1 MSTPDSYTQ
10 EELAAAGLTTE
21 LVLGVAFIDDGKGN
35 IRRAFLTEGDAA
47 MVTGGERIVGIVA
60 PPAQP
65 MPRSRHLD
73 DGKRGQARPIRRRRS
88 GTARLD
94 SDGNLNVGEP
104 WAVKTREALAWHAEL
119 SRLRGGG

>member
-60 PPAQP
+60 PPANLCLV
-65 MPRSRHLD
+65 RDTSTTASE
-73 DGKRGQARPIRRRRS
+73 GKPGDPPATL

-94 SDGNLNVGEP
+94 SDGHLNVGEP